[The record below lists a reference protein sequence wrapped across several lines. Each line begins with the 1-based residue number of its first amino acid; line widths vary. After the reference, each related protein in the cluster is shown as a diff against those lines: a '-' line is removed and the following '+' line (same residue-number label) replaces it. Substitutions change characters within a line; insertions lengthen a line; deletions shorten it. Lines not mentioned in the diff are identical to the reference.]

1 MKSFLKSKTSQ
12 PPNKIPPVPQKPLSA
27 GDRKNIFTVNLK
39 GCLIKDFPYINPL
52 HRKMH
57 GAASSSMQTTH
68 HPLKV
73 RWRDKKLSV
82 FVSN

>member
-1 MKSFLKSKTSQ
+1 MQMKSFLKSRNPHNFPAVSK
-12 PPNKIPPVPQKPLSA
+12 KLLSA

-52 HRKMH
+52 HGNVH

-82 FVSN
+82 FASN